1 MRRKYKK
8 KLGYVVIT
16 LGLFSSCIPICDS
29 RTVAIF
35 KNCTND
41 TLYIGAS
48 HFDMIDSV
56 DCQLQ
61 PAYLVIDSDT
71 FSSKV
76 TLWNGVDIR
85 GSIVYPDSSFIID
98 GNYLF
103 NNTDTCYF
111 FLIKWE
117 NAKGFSWD
125 EIRTKKLF
133 RRWIVTRDK
142 EGRFDRHIRNLNT
155 NKN

>member
-8 KLGYVVIT
+8 LGYFAII

-35 KNCTND
+35 KNGTND

-61 PAYLVIDSDT
+61 PAYLVVDSDT
-71 FSSKV
+71 FFSKV

-85 GSIVYPDSSFIID
+85 GSIVYPDSSFTID

-111 FLIKWE
+111 FLIKSKD
-117 NAKGFSWD
+117 AKKYSWD
-125 EIRTKKLF
+125 EIRAKKIY
-133 RRWIVTRDK
+133 RRRVIVQNCDGK
-142 EGRFDRHIRNLNT
+142 FDQMIQ
-155 NKN
+155 

>member
-8 KLGYVVIT
+8 KLGYVVII

-61 PAYLVIDSDT
+61 PAYLVKDSDT

-85 GSIVYPDSSFIID
+85 GSIVYPDSSFTID

-111 FLIKWE
+111 FLIKWKE
-117 NAKGFSWD
+117 AKKHSWD
-125 EIRTKKLF
+125 EIRTKKIY
-133 RRWIVTRDK
+133 RRRVVVRNGDGT
-142 EGRFDRHIRNLNT
+142 FDHCIQ
-155 NKN
+155 